1 MVVDPI
7 CGMKVNKKEAK
18 RKNLTVFKEKK
29 EYFFC
34 SENCKEKFGIG
45 KEKWYRSDKFEKIF
59 PYFLGLVLIIG
70 AIFSYLGDFMLT
82 YMGVFFIIFS
92 LAKMLDWKG
101 FVEAFSNYDIISK
114 KVRFYGWLYPALEF
128 SLGLFYLTNNFIFS
142 SAIVTSFIMGF
153 GSIGIAKNLLSK
165 NKVKCACLGTKIKVP
180 LTKVTLLEN
189 LIMFFMALI
198 IIFG

>member
-1 MVVDPI
+1 
-7 CGMKVNKKEAK
+7 
-18 RKNLTVFKEKK
+18 
-29 EYFFC
+29 
-34 SENCKEKFGIG
+34 
-45 KEKWYRSDKFEKIF
+45 
-59 PYFLGLVLIIG
+59 
-70 AIFSYLGDFMLT
+70 MLT

-92 LAKMLDWKG
+92 LAKMLDWNG

-153 GSIGIAKNLLSK
+153 GSIGITKNLLSK

-189 LIMFFMALI
+189 LIMFFMALS
-198 IIFG
+198 IIFFFFFEPGVEPGSSRWQRDILTTILPARKLFLTYFYIKILIW